1 MSRKPVAPKPKDQWS
16 GRVGFVLA
24 TIGSAIGLGSIWKFP
39 YEVGENSG
47 ATFILFYVLG
57 LLLVVVPLMLA
68 EFVIGRRGGG
78 DTVLSFGRLA
88 ARSGGTARWRWV
100 GWLMIFS
107 GFVILSYYAVI
118 AGMTIAYGVT
128 AMAQGFDGLGAA
140 EAADLFASL
149 VADPLALS
157 DYQAVFLAGSVY
169 IVARGVG
176 RGVEIACKFMMPVLA
191 GLMVL
196 LVVYA
201 LVEGAVGPA
210 LSFLFAP
217 KMEGLTARAA
227 LEALGLGFFSIGV
240 GIGIMITYA
249 AYADSSLNLGTAAV
263 VTIAGD
269 TVISLLA
276 GLAIF
281 PLVFAAG
288 LDPASG
294 ANLMFLNLPIAF
306 GQLPFGDWVGLA
318 FFALLFVAAL
328 ASAISLLELLVAP
341 LMRIVGSTRGKTAVV
356 LGICCWVLG
365 LPTVLSFNLWQD
377 IRPLAFLPGYRDFG
391 IFESIDAFASN
402 LLLPICG
409 LLVAGFAAWRL
420 GLSDLASELNW
431 QRGGATALRILLR
444 WVTPALILASLLG
457 GYA

>member
-1 MSRKPVAPKPKDQWS
+1 MSGTPDRPREQWS

-39 YEVGENSG
+39 YEVGENGG

-57 LLLVVVPLMLA
+57 LVLVVVPLMLA

-88 ARSGGTARWRWV
+88 ARGGGASRWRWV
-100 GWLMIFS
+100 GWLMILS

-118 AGMTIAYGVT
+118 AGMTVAYGVA
-128 AMAQGFDGLGAA
+128 AMVRGFGGLGGA
-140 EAADLFASL
+140 EAADMFASL
-149 VADPLALS
+149 VADPVALS
-157 DYQAVFLAGSVY
+157 GYQAVFLAASVY
-169 IVARGVG
+169 IVARGIG
-176 RGVEIACKFMMPVLA
+176 RGVEIACKFLMPVLA

-201 LVEGAVGPA
+201 FVEGAVGPA

-269 TVISLLA
+269 TAISLLA

-294 ANLMFLNLPIAF
+294 ANLMFLTLPIAF

-341 LMRIVGSTRGKTAVV
+341 LMRMVGSPRWKTAVV

-377 IRPLAFLPGYRDFG
+377 LRPLDFLPGYQDAG
-391 IFESIDAFASN
+391 IFDAIDAFASN
-402 LLLPICG
+402 LLLPVSG
-409 LLVAGFAAWRL
+409 LLVAAFAAWRL
-420 GLSDLASELNW
+420 GLADLIAELDW
-431 QRGGATALRILLR
+431 SRGRAVALRILLR
-444 WVTPALILASLLG
+444 WVTPALIVASLLG
-457 GYA
+457 GHA